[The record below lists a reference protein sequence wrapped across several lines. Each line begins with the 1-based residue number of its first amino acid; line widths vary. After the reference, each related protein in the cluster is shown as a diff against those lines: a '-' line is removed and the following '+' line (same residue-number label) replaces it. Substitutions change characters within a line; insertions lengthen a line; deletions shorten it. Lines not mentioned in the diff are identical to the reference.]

1 MEARLDAKDAQM
13 EQQRKEMMEQQLSAP
28 PPAIT
33 QAQLTALQT
42 RIEGLHAAKQLQD
55 DELYALEDLIADFV
69 ELGMSVPGHTVTRE
83 MIYALPDEDAA
94 CKLDKLIGLSAA
106 IVGDAAFARQAKRKF
121 L

>member
-1 MEARLDAKDAQM
+1 
-13 EQQRKEMMEQQLSAP
+13 
-28 PPAIT
+28 
-33 QAQLTALQT
+33 
-42 RIEGLHAAKQLQD
+42 
-55 DELYALEDLIADFV
+55 
-69 ELGMSVPGHTVTRE
+69 MSVPGHTVTRE